1 MDIRY
6 VNRLTGHIKNLQVE
20 GQITLVTLLLEG
32 DLEMKTIVIDT
43 PESAE
48 YLALNREVNILF
60 KETEVVIGLEKTNG
74 ISLANKID
82 CKVQT
87 LQRGTLLSGVELEC
101 LPGNIR
107 AIVSTEALSDM
118 GIEPGKKVLAM
129 IKLNEVMLSPK

>member
-1 MDIRY
+1 M
-6 VNRLTGHIKNLQVE
+6 NRLTGHIKNLQVE
-20 GQITLVTLLLEG
+20 GHITLVTLLLEG

-48 YLALNREVNILF
+48 YLALNQEVNILF
-60 KETEVVIGLEKTNG
+60 KETEVVIGQENTKG
-74 ISLANKID
+74 ISLTNKID
-82 CKVQT
+82 CKVQA
-87 LQRGTLLSGVELEC
+87 LQKGVLLSGVDLEC

-107 AIVSTEALSDM
+107 AIVSTEALLDM